1 MHPEA
6 VVHVRRLRKAY
17 KQVVAV
23 DEISFEVFK
32 QEIFGMVGPN
42 GAGKTTT
49 IECIEGLRHADAGE
63 VRVLGLDPHQEAY
76 ALRPKIGVQLQE
88 AALQDR
94 IRVWEVLDLFTS
106 FYPRSRDWKTL
117 LQQLG
122 LGKNHNVPF
131 SKLSGGQKQRLF
143 IALALVNDPQV
154 VFLDELTTGLDPQ
167 ARRTMWDLVREIRN
181 EGKTVFLTTHYMEE
195 AERLCDRVAIIDQ
208 GRIVALDSPENLIR
222 NLGAEHRVVFSFE
235 ETLDEERLGRL
246 ENVTNIEVSGDRVIV
261 YGHSENLVADV
272 VNFLTS
278 NRVRFRDLRTEQP
291 TLEDVF
297 LSLTG
302 HKMRD

>member
-6 VVHVRRLRKAY
+6 VVQVEHLRKAY
-17 KQVVAV
+17 GQVVAV
-23 DEISFEVFK
+23 DEISFEVFE

-49 IECIEGLRHADAGE
+49 IECIEGLRHADAGLI
-63 VRVLGLDPHQEAY
+63 RVLGLDPRREAY

-122 LGKNHNVPF
+122 LSKSHNVPF

-143 IALALVNDPQV
+143 IALALVSDPQF
-154 VFLDELTTGLDPQ
+154 FL
-167 ARRTMWDLVREIRN
+167 M
-181 EGKTVFLTTHYMEE
+181 
-195 AERLCDRVAIIDQ
+195 
-208 GRIVALDSPENLIR
+208 S
-222 NLGAEHRVVFSFE
+222 
-235 ETLDEERLGRL
+235 
-246 ENVTNIEVSGDRVIV
+246 
-261 YGHSENLVADV
+261 
-272 VNFLTS
+272 
-278 NRVRFRDLRTEQP
+278 
-291 TLEDVF
+291 
-297 LSLTG
+297 
-302 HKMRD
+302 